1 MDPIEIIKKVIFE
14 KGLKKKYAAK
24 EINLTAQ
31 QFSNLLSYRRSLNT
45 PIIIA
50 EIKMNLQKYGTG
62 EQEGDGMNRAERRK
76 RIKEYAKY
84 KESEKCPLCKH
95 KSLKNI
101 NTLLHWTMQRVRYV
115 SRLTEWYLN

>member
-1 MDPIEIIKKVIFE
+1 MDQIEIIKKVIFE
-14 KGLKKKYAAK
+14 KGLKKKYVAK

-76 RIKEYAKY
+76 RIEEYAKY
-84 KESEKCPLCKH
+84 KESEKCQRRINC
-95 KSLKNI
+95 SLSDIK
-101 NTLLHWTMQRVRYV
+101 RYLEQK
-115 SRLTEWYLN
+115 R